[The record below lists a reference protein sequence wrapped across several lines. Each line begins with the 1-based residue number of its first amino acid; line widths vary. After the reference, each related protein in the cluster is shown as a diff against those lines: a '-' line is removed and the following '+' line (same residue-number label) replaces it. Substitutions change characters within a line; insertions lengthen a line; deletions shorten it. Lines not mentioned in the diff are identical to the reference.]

1 MLTHIVAL
9 SERSSARRAT
19 KVNFDNWIGFYMTRN
34 TSMQHYTTAIYIMF
48 CCWMAPPPISR
59 VSSKSHTSA
68 QKRCRYML
76 YNTWQDTKATA
87 VGIGIGDKSPRNLFF
102 FFFFFFQIVCCVMTC
117 CCLCLDWMAKS
128 IRREMAYTLH
138 GSYLYTYNTYNR
150 ELTRY
155 YQGNK
160 EKSLANY
167 VYSICT

>member
-102 FFFFFFQIVCCVMTC
+102 FFFFFSNRL
-117 CCLCLDWMAKS
+117 LCNDVLLSLSRLDGEINS
-128 IRREMAYTLH
+128 T
-138 GSYLYTYNTYNR
+138 GDGLYIAR
-150 ELTRY
+150 QLF
-155 YQGNK
+155 
-160 EKSLANY
+160 
-167 VYSICT
+167 VYI